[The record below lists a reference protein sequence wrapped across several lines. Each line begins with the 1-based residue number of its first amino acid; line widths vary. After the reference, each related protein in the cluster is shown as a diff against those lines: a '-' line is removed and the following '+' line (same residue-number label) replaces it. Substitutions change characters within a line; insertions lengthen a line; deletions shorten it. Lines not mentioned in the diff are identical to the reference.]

1 MNTAC
6 RKIRGS
12 LFVLLALT
20 FLSGCATPR
29 ETIVLLQDAD
39 GGVGSIT
46 VAAKGGTRTLNIPN
60 AALEVTGS
68 GERLPDPKG
77 MDPGQIDLLFGSSM
91 KSLPSEPMTFVF
103 YFLHD
108 TTELTARSK
117 SQIPGLLSVIRD
129 RDAKRMFYEISII
142 GHTDATGDD
151 ETNMRLSYAR
161 SEMVRDVL
169 LSHGIRSESM
179 ELRYHG
185 AWDPAVQTGK
195 NIREP
200 LNRRVEVVVK

>member
-6 RKIRGS
+6 RKFRRS
-12 LFVLLALT
+12 LFVFLALM
-20 FLSGCATPR
+20 FLSGCAAPR

-39 GGVGSIT
+39 GRVGSIT
-46 VAAKGGTRTLNIPN
+46 VAAKGGTRTLNLPN

-68 GERLPDPKG
+68 GERLSDPKK
-77 MDPGQIDLLFGSSM
+77 MEPGQIDLLFSRSM
-91 KSLPSEPMTFVF
+91 KALPSEPMTFVF

-117 SQIPGLLSVIRD
+117 AQIPGLLSIISD
-129 RDAKRMFYEISII
+129 MDAKKMFYEISII
-142 GHTDATGDD
+142 GHTDATGDN

-161 SEMVRDVL
+161 AEMVRDVL
-169 LSHGIRSESM
+169 LSHGIRSELM
-179 ELRYHG
+179 EIRYHG
-185 AWDPAVQTGK
+185 SWDPAVQTVK
-195 NIREP
+195 NTREP

>member
-91 KSLPSEPMTFVF
+91 KALPSEPMTFVF
-103 YFLHD
+103 Y
-108 TTELTARSK
+108 
-117 SQIPGLLSVIRD
+117 
-129 RDAKRMFYEISII
+129 
-142 GHTDATGDD
+142 
-151 ETNMRLSYAR
+151 
-161 SEMVRDVL
+161 
-169 LSHGIRSESM
+169 
-179 ELRYHG
+179 
-185 AWDPAVQTGK
+185 
-195 NIREP
+195 
-200 LNRRVEVVVK
+200 